1 MVGSPDSFPHESS
14 ETCEMQAN
22 PRFLGSDIQ
31 VPQGLHGHVLL
42 LNPVQHEDGK
52 GGIKLERL
60 DIKMS

>member
-1 MVGSPDSFPHESS
+1 
-14 ETCEMQAN
+14 MQAN

-42 LNPVQHEDGK
+42 WNPVQHEDGK